1 MTKNTVLEFTEL
13 ELQVIEM
20 ALYLARP
27 LPASEGGKQEEA
39 GTELIA
45 SLDAT
50 IEEIINAE
58 IINTLLDKIRLA

>member
-39 GTELIA
+39 GTDQLLLQQSI
-45 SLDAT
+45 